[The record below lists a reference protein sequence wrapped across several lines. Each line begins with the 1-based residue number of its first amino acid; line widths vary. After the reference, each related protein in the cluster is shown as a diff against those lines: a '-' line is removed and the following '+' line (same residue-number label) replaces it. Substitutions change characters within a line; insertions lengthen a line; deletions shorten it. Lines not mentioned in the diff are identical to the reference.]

1 MTGNSEM
8 YSAHEELQEPKEE
21 KHLKQE
27 EEEEAGT
34 SCSEEPLVSDE
45 EEYHEE
51 GYEEEEIE
59 TSTSDEEE
67 EGKEEAN
74 TGYGGYESTYEADS
88 ESEMERTPAPP
99 SSLAPAQDVSVAR
112 EVPSGMLSFA
122 PPYSLAPAQDVS
134 VAREVPSGMLS
145 MVWNKGITLIE
156 SLIIGFVLVMFALMV
171 LDPFLPVIAED

>member
-99 SSLAPAQDVSVAR
+99 SS
-112 EVPSGMLSFA
+112 F
-122 PPYSLAPAQDVS
+122 APAQDVS